1 MRADAAAQL
10 RLLDLQALDTV
21 LGQLAHRRRGVPQ
34 VAELAALEARAG
46 ELRDHEV
53 AVRTAV
59 SDLEREMAKA
69 EADVAQVRERITR
82 DQALLDAGSVASARQ
97 LEDLQHE
104 IGNLA
109 RRVSD
114 LEDAELEVM
123 EKLED
128 AQARAAAATA
138 AVAELADARLAAE
151 RARDA
156 AFADI
161 DAEVARVSGER
172 ARVAPGDPGRP
183 PDALRPHPRRLGR
196 DRRRTAASRSLPG
209 LPAHADPG
217 RPGPHP
223 CGAGRRGRALRG
235 VPADPGAHRRVRP
248 VRHLVIEAD
257 GGSRGNPGPAAYGAV
272 VLDGRTGEILVE
284 LADYLGIATN
294 NVAEY
299 EGVTAGLAAAMEI
312 DPTAQ
317 VEARL
322 DSKLVV
328 EQLSGGWAIK
338 NAKLREL
345 ALRAKALAPPDRVR
359 FTWVPRA
366 QNKRAD
372 ALANQSLDAAAAG
385 RPARIERWNRGAGD
399 PDIYVDVADH
409 LGAEAQAEAD
419 AEAAAAAR

>member
-34 VAELAALEARAG
+34 IAELAALGARAG

-109 RRVSD
+109 RRVSA

-128 AQARAAAATA
+128 AQARAVAASA
-138 AVAELADARLAAE
+138 AVAELADATLVAE

-161 DAEVARVSGER
+161 DAEVARVNGER
-172 ARVAPGDPGRP
+172 ARVAPEIPADLLKLYDRIRGDSGGIGAAPLHRGRCQGCQLTLTP
-183 PDALRPHPRRLGR
+183 ADLGR
-196 DRRRTAASRSLPG
+196 IRAEPADEVVRCEECRRILVRTAESG
-209 LPAHADPG
+209 L
-217 RPGPHP
+217 
-223 CGAGRRGRALRG
+223 
-235 VPADPGAHRRVRP
+235 
-248 VRHLVIEAD
+248 
-257 GGSRGNPGPAAYGAV
+257 
-272 VLDGRTGEILVE
+272 
-284 LADYLGIATN
+284 
-294 NVAEY
+294 
-299 EGVTAGLAAAMEI
+299 
-312 DPTAQ
+312 
-317 VEARL
+317 
-322 DSKLVV
+322 
-328 EQLSGGWAIK
+328 
-338 NAKLREL
+338 
-345 ALRAKALAPPDRVR
+345 
-359 FTWVPRA
+359 
-366 QNKRAD
+366 
-372 ALANQSLDAAAAG
+372 
-385 RPARIERWNRGAGD
+385 
-399 PDIYVDVADH
+399 
-409 LGAEAQAEAD
+409 
-419 AEAAAAAR
+419 

>member
-82 DQALLDAGSVASARQ
+82 DQAMLDAGSVASARQ

-138 AVAELADARLAAE
+138 ALNELAEARLAAE

-161 DAEVARVSGER
+161 DLEVARVAGER
-172 ARVAPGDPGRP
+172 DRVAPEIPADLVALYDRIRAGSGGIGAAPLHRARCQGCQLTLTPADIGRIRAEP
-183 PDALRPHPRRLGR
+183 ADEVVRCEECRRILV
-196 DRRRTAASRSLPG
+196 RTAESG
-209 LPAHADPG
+209 L
-217 RPGPHP
+217 
-223 CGAGRRGRALRG
+223 
-235 VPADPGAHRRVRP
+235 
-248 VRHLVIEAD
+248 
-257 GGSRGNPGPAAYGAV
+257 
-272 VLDGRTGEILVE
+272 
-284 LADYLGIATN
+284 
-294 NVAEY
+294 
-299 EGVTAGLAAAMEI
+299 
-312 DPTAQ
+312 
-317 VEARL
+317 
-322 DSKLVV
+322 
-328 EQLSGGWAIK
+328 
-338 NAKLREL
+338 
-345 ALRAKALAPPDRVR
+345 
-359 FTWVPRA
+359 
-366 QNKRAD
+366 
-372 ALANQSLDAAAAG
+372 
-385 RPARIERWNRGAGD
+385 
-399 PDIYVDVADH
+399 
-409 LGAEAQAEAD
+409 
-419 AEAAAAAR
+419 

>member
-34 VAELAALEARAG
+34 IAELAALDSRAQ

-128 AQARAAAATA
+128 AQVRAAAASA
-138 AVAELADARLAAE
+138 AVAELAEARLAAE

-172 ARVAPGDPGRP
+172 ARVVQEIPADLLTLYDRIRGDSGGIGAAPLHRGRCQGCQLTLTP
-183 PDALRPHPRRLGR
+183 ADLGR
-196 DRRRTAASRSLPG
+196 IRAEPVDEVVRCEECRR
-209 LPAHADPG
+209 
-217 RPGPHP
+217 
-223 CGAGRRGRALRG
+223 
-235 VPADPGAHRRVRP
+235 
-248 VRHLVIEAD
+248 
-257 GGSRGNPGPAAYGAV
+257 
-272 VLDGRTGEILVE
+272 ILVR
-284 LADYLGIATN
+284 IA
-294 NVAEY
+294 ES
-299 EGVTAGLAAAMEI
+299 GL
-312 DPTAQ
+312 
-317 VEARL
+317 
-322 DSKLVV
+322 
-328 EQLSGGWAIK
+328 
-338 NAKLREL
+338 
-345 ALRAKALAPPDRVR
+345 
-359 FTWVPRA
+359 
-366 QNKRAD
+366 
-372 ALANQSLDAAAAG
+372 
-385 RPARIERWNRGAGD
+385 
-399 PDIYVDVADH
+399 
-409 LGAEAQAEAD
+409 
-419 AEAAAAAR
+419 

>member
-34 VAELAALEARAG
+34 IAELAALDARAQD
-46 ELRDHEV
+46 LRDHEV

-128 AQARAAAATA
+128 AQVRAAAASA
-138 AVAELADARLAAE
+138 AVAELAEARLAAE

-172 ARVAPGDPGRP
+172 ARVEPEIPADLLTLYDRIRGDSGGIGAAPLHRGRCQGCQLTLTP
-183 PDALRPHPRRLGR
+183 ADLGR
-196 DRRRTAASRSLPG
+196 I
-209 LPAHADPG
+209 
-217 RPGPHP
+217 
-223 CGAGRRGRALRG
+223 RAE
-235 VPADPGAHRRVRP
+235 PADEVVRCEECRR
-248 VRHLVIEAD
+248 
-257 GGSRGNPGPAAYGAV
+257 
-272 VLDGRTGEILVE
+272 ILVR
-284 LADYLGIATN
+284 IA
-294 NVAEY
+294 ES
-299 EGVTAGLAAAMEI
+299 GL
-312 DPTAQ
+312 
-317 VEARL
+317 
-322 DSKLVV
+322 
-328 EQLSGGWAIK
+328 
-338 NAKLREL
+338 
-345 ALRAKALAPPDRVR
+345 
-359 FTWVPRA
+359 
-366 QNKRAD
+366 
-372 ALANQSLDAAAAG
+372 
-385 RPARIERWNRGAGD
+385 
-399 PDIYVDVADH
+399 
-409 LGAEAQAEAD
+409 
-419 AEAAAAAR
+419 